1 MCIRDS
7 SYTVAVLG
15 AGNIGS
21 AVIARLLELENE
33 IVDINLKKVLV
44 SDISKDRDVDKKLLT
59 DNFSDILDDQSIDL
73 VIEVLGG
80 VDPGK
85 EYIKSLLEGGKAVIT
100 ANKDIIAD
108 CGSELVQLAQ
118 ENNTCL
124 YFEAA
129 VAAGI
134 PVLKPLIES
143 LRGESLKRVTGIING
158 TSNYILSSM
167 EEGSSYTDALNTA
180 QDLGYAE
187 PDPTNDVEGVDAK
200 FKAMILSMICFGAN
214 PTPENLYTEGISTI
228 TKEDFDWANRLNK
241 TIKLVAVID
250 NENEG
255 FNARVHPVLIDTK
268 HPLAAIRGSLNA
280 VVVEGENINQL
291 VFSGP
296 GAGAAPTASA
306 IIGDVLSACHQLSSD
321 QSNWYPLRSQKFENK
336 EFKNVSSSWFVRL
349 SVKDEPGVLASI
361 AGTFGE
367 NNVSIES
374 VIQEGRGDQAE
385 LVLVTHEAPEED
397 LQNSINQIS
406 SLDSVASVTSTLRVY
421 S

>member
-1 MCIRDS
+1 MKNN
-7 SYTVAVLG
+7 SYTVAMLG

-21 AVIARLLELENE
+21 AVIDRLENLDNE
-33 IVDINLKKVLV
+33 LVNINLKSVLV
-44 SDISKDRDVDKKLLT
+44 SDISKERSFNNDLLT
-59 DNFSDILDDQSIDL
+59 DNFKDILNDDSIDL

-80 VDPGK
+80 VEPGK
-85 EYIKSLLEGGKAVIT
+85 EYIKSLLSNGKAVIT

-108 CGSELVQLAQ
+108 CGNELVQLAQ

-143 LRGESLKRVTGIING
+143 LRGEDLHRVTGIING
-158 TSNYILSSM
+158 TSNYILTSM
-167 EEGSSYTDALNTA
+167 EEGSTYEDALSTA
-180 QDLGYAE
+180 QELGYAE
-187 PDPTNDVEGVDAK
+187 PDPTNDVEGIDAMY
-200 FKAMILSMICFGAN
+200 KAMILSLICFGA
-214 PTPENLYTEGISTI
+214 TPNRDIVHTEGISTI
-228 TKEDFDWANRLNK
+228 TKEDFDWASRLSK
-241 TIKLVAVID
+241 TIKLVALID
-250 NENEG
+250 NEG
-255 FNARVHPVLIDTK
+255 GAFNARVHPVLIDTK
-268 HPLAAIRGSLNA
+268 HPLASIRGALNA

-306 IIGDVLSACHQLSSD
+306 VIGDVLSACHQLSSN
-321 QSNWYPLRSQKFENK
+321 QSNWYPLRNQKHGD
-336 EFKNVSSSWFVRL
+336 KNFDDVSSSWFIRL
-349 SVKDEPGVLASI
+349 SVNDEPGVLASI

-374 VIQEGRGDQAE
+374 VIQEGRGEQAE
-385 LVLVTHEAPEED
+385 LVLVTHEAPEKD
-397 LQNSINQIS
+397 MQNSIEQIS
-406 SLDSVASVTSTLRVY
+406 SIGSVTSVTSTLRVY

>member
-1 MCIRDS
+1 MENK
-7 SYTVAVLG
+7 SYSVAVLG

-21 AVIARLLELENE
+21 AVISRLQELDTD
-33 IVDINLKKVLV
+33 IVDINLTKVLV
-44 SDISKDRDVDKKLLT
+44 SDISKDRAFDKSLLT
-59 DNFSDILDDQSIDL
+59 EDIKDIADDDSIDL

-80 VDPGK
+80 VEPGK
-85 EYIKSLLEGGKAVIT
+85 EYIKSLLSNGKAVIT

-108 CGSELVQLAQ
+108 CGNELVQLAQ

-143 LRGESLKRVTGIING
+143 LRGEDLSRVTGIING
-158 TSNYILSSM
+158 TSNYILTSM
-167 EEGSSYTDALNTA
+167 EEGSSYEDALSTA
-180 QDLGYAE
+180 QELGYAE
-187 PDPTNDVEGVDAK
+187 PDPTNDVEGIDAMY
-200 FKAMILSMICFGAN
+200 KAMILSLICFGA
-214 PTPENLYTEGISTI
+214 TPNKDNVHTEGISRI
-228 TKEDFDWANRLNK
+228 TKEDFDWASRLNK
-241 TIKLVAVID
+241 TIKLVALID
-250 NENEG
+250 NEGAG

-268 HPLAAIRGSLNA
+268 HPLAAIRGALNA

-306 IIGDVLSACHQLSSD
+306 VIGDVLSACHQLSSE
-321 QSNWYPLRSQKFENK
+321 QSNWYPLRSQKNDNK
-336 EFKNVSSSWFVRL
+336 NFDDVSSSWFIRL
-349 SVKDEPGVLASI
+349 SVTDEPGVLASI
-361 AGTFGE
+361 AGTFSE

-374 VIQEGRGDQAE
+374 VIQEGRGEQAE
-385 LVLVTHEAPEED
+385 LVLVTHEAPEKD
-397 LQNSINQIS
+397 MQNSIKQIS

>member
-1 MCIRDS
+1 MQNN

-167 EEGSSYTDALNTA
+167 EEGSSYTDALITA

-200 FKAMILSMICFGAN
+200 YKAMILSMICFGAN

-385 LVLVTHEAPEED
+385 LVLVTHEAPEKD

>member
-1 MCIRDS
+1 MENKS
-7 SYTVAVLG
+7 FNVAVLG

-21 AVIARLLELENE
+21 AVVTRLINLDKE
-33 IVDINLKKVLV
+33 IVELNVVKVLV
-44 SDISKDRDVDKKLLT
+44 KDTSKKREISSEILT
-59 DNFSDILDDQSIDL
+59 DDFTDILNDETIDL

-80 VDPGK
+80 VEPGK
-85 EYIKSLLEGGKAVIT
+85 EYIKSLLSNGKAVIT

-108 CGSELVQLAQ
+108 CGNELVQLAQ

-143 LRGESLKRVTGIING
+143 LRGEDLSRVTGIING
-158 TSNYILSSM
+158 TSNYMLTSM
-167 EEGSSYTDALNTA
+167 EEGSTYEDALSTA
-180 QDLGYAE
+180 QELGYAE
-187 PDPTNDVEGVDAK
+187 PDPTNDVEGIDAMY
-200 FKAMILSMICFGAN
+200 KAMILSLICFGAN
-214 PTPENLYTEGISTI
+214 PDKDNVHTEGISSI
-228 TKEDFDWANRLNK
+228 TKEDFDWASRLNK
-241 TIKLVAVID
+241 TIKLVALID
-250 NENEG
+250 NEGGG

-268 HPLAAIRGSLNA
+268 HPLAAIRGALNA

-306 IIGDVLSACHQLSSD
+306 VIGDVLSACHQLSSN
-321 QSNWYPLRSQKFENK
+321 QSNWYPLRSQKNDNK
-336 EFKNVSSSWFVRL
+336 NFDDVSSSWFIRL
-349 SVKDEPGVLASI
+349 SVADEPGVLASI
-361 AGTFGE
+361 AGTFSE

-374 VIQEGRGDQAE
+374 VIQEGRGEQAE
-385 LVLVTHEAPEED
+385 LVLVTHEAPEKD
-397 LQNSINQIS
+397 MQNSIKQIA
-406 SLDSVASVTSTLRVY
+406 SLDSVTSVTSTLRVY

>member
-1 MCIRDS
+1 MENK
-7 SYTVAVLG
+7 SYSVAVLG

-21 AVIARLLELENE
+21 AVITRLQELDTD
-33 IVDINLKKVLV
+33 IVDINVTKVLV
-44 SDISKDRDVDKKLLT
+44 SDISKDRAVDKSLLT
-59 DNFSDILDDQSIDL
+59 DDIKDIVDDDSIDL

-80 VDPGK
+80 IEPGK
-85 EYIKSLLEGGKAVIT
+85 EYIKSLLSNGKAVIT

-108 CGSELVQLAQ
+108 CGNELVKLAQ

-143 LRGESLKRVTGIING
+143 LRGEDLSRVTGIING
-158 TSNYILSSM
+158 TSNYMLTSM
-167 EEGSSYTDALNTA
+167 EEGSTYENALSTA
-180 QDLGYAE
+180 QELGYAE
-187 PDPTNDVEGVDAK
+187 PDPTNDVEGIDAMY
-200 FKAMILSMICFGAN
+200 KAMILSLICFGASPDKDN
-214 PTPENLYTEGISTI
+214 VHTEGISSI
-228 TKEDFDWANRLNK
+228 TKEDFDWASKLNK
-241 TIKLVAVID
+241 TIKLVALID
-250 NENEG
+250 NEEGG

-268 HPLAAIRGSLNA
+268 HPLAAIRGALNA

-306 IIGDVLSACHQLSSD
+306 VIGDVLSACHQLSSN
-321 QSNWYPLRSQKFENK
+321 QSNWYPLRSQKNDNK
-336 EFKNVSSSWFVRL
+336 NFDDVSSSWFIRL
-349 SVKDEPGVLASI
+349 SVTDEPGVLASI
-361 AGTFGE
+361 AGTFSQ

-374 VIQEGRGDQAE
+374 VIQEGRGKQAE
-385 LVLVTHEAPEED
+385 LVLVTHEAPEKD
-397 LQNSINQIS
+397 MQNSIKQIS
-406 SLDSVASVTSTLRVY
+406 SLDSVTSVTSTLRVY

>member
-1 MCIRDS
+1 MENNIYS
-7 SYTVAVLG
+7 VAVLG

-21 AVIARLLELENE
+21 AVITRLQELDTE
-33 IVDINLKKVLV
+33 IVNINLTKVLV
-44 SDISKDRDVDKKLLT
+44 SDISKDRAFDKSLLT
-59 DNFSDILDDQSIDL
+59 ENIKDIADDDSIDL

-80 VDPGK
+80 VEPGK
-85 EYIKSLLEGGKAVIT
+85 EYIKSLLSNGKAVIT

-108 CGSELVQLAQ
+108 CGNELVQLAQ

-143 LRGESLKRVTGIING
+143 LRGEDLSRVTGIING
-158 TSNYILSSM
+158 TSNYILTSM
-167 EEGSSYTDALNTA
+167 EEGSSYEDALSTA
-180 QDLGYAE
+180 QELGYAE
-187 PDPTNDVEGVDAK
+187 PDPTNDVEGIDAMY
-200 FKAMILSMICFGAN
+200 KAMILSLICFGA
-214 PTPENLYTEGISTI
+214 TPNKDNVHTEGISKI
-228 TKEDFDWANRLNK
+228 TKEDFDWASRLNK
-241 TIKLVAVID
+241 TIKLVALID
-250 NENEG
+250 NEGAG

-268 HPLAAIRGSLNA
+268 HPLAAIRGALNA

-306 IIGDVLSACHQLSSD
+306 VIGDVLSACHQLSSE
-321 QSNWYPLRSQKFENK
+321 QSNWYPLRSQKNDNK
-336 EFKNVSSSWFVRL
+336 NFDDVSSSWFIRL
-349 SVKDEPGVLASI
+349 SVTDEPGVLASI
-361 AGTFGE
+361 AGTFSE

-374 VIQEGRGDQAE
+374 VIQEGRGEQAE
-385 LVLVTHEAPEED
+385 LVLVTHEAPEKD
-397 LQNSINQIS
+397 MQNSIKQIS

>member
-1 MCIRDS
+1 MKNN
-7 SYTVAVLG
+7 SYTIAVLG

-21 AVIARLLELENE
+21 AVIERLENLDNE
-33 IVDINLKKVLV
+33 IVKIELKSVLV
-44 SDISKDRDVDKKLLT
+44 SDISKDRTFNNDLVT
-59 DNFSDILDDQSIDL
+59 DNFEEILNDNSIDL

-80 VDPGK
+80 VEPGK
-85 EYIKSLLEGGKAVIT
+85 EYIKSLLANGKAVIT

-108 CGSELVQLAQ
+108 CGNELVQLAQ

-143 LRGESLKRVTGIING
+143 LRGEDLNRVTGIING
-158 TSNYILSSM
+158 TSNYMLTSM
-167 EEGSSYTDALNTA
+167 EEGSTYEDALSTA
-180 QDLGYAE
+180 QELGYAE
-187 PDPTNDVEGVDAK
+187 PDPTNDVEGIDAMY
-200 FKAMILSMICFGAN
+200 KAMILSLICFGA
-214 PTPENLYTEGISTI
+214 TPDKDNVHTEGISSI
-228 TKEDFDWANRLNK
+228 TKEDFDWASRLNK
-241 TIKLVAVID
+241 TIKLVALID
-250 NENEG
+250 NEGGG
-255 FNARVHPVLIDTK
+255 FNARVHPVLIDIK
-268 HPLAAIRGSLNA
+268 HPLAAIRGALNA

-306 IIGDVLSACHQLSSD
+306 VIGDVLSACHQLSSK
-321 QSNWYPLRSQKFENK
+321 QSNWYPLRSRKNENK
-336 EFKNVSSSWFVRL
+336 NFDDVSSSWFIRL
-349 SVKDEPGVLASI
+349 SVSDEPGVLASI
-361 AGTFGE
+361 AGTFSE

-374 VIQEGRGDQAE
+374 VIQEGRGVQAE
-385 LVLVTHEAPEED
+385 LVLVTHEAPEKD
-397 LQNSINQIS
+397 MQNSIKQIS